1 MVNEELLKK
10 IKDAL
15 DFTFDDEDTDRKII
29 GIIED
34 AIPILRSLFG
44 TPDDEEIDWTI
55 PSQERFLLKN
65 YCLYELNHVSEQFND
80 NYRNDILQVRRKYE
94 VRQWRDFQSSMME

>member
-15 DFTFDDEDTDRKII
+15 DFTF
-29 GIIED
+29 
-34 AIPILRSLFG
+34 
-44 TPDDEEIDWTI
+44 DDEEIDWTI

-94 VRQWRDFQSSMME
+94 VRQWRDFQDSMTE

>member
-15 DFTFDDEDTDRKII
+15 DFTFDDEDTDRKIR

-34 AIPILRSLFG
+34 EFPTMKKLTGLF
-44 TPDDEEIDWTI
+44 
-55 PSQERFLLKN
+55 
-65 YCLYELNHVSEQFND
+65 
-80 NYRNDILQVRRKYE
+80 QVRK
-94 VRQWRDFQSSMME
+94 DFF